1 MKRVLLALALLSTL
15 ALGSS
20 EAQNTTCSDRPAGD
34 SSNACANTRFVLN
47 NGGGGGGT
55 PGGLNLQVQYNN
67 AGAFG
72 GLTDAQLTGKII
84 AFTSSLS
91 GAAPASGG
99 GIFNFLRADG
109 TWASPGSGSTIVGTI
124 IPWAGASVPPKYLLA
139 YGQAVS
145 RATYPDLLTTI
156 TFQPSITC
164 TSGSPTFTV
173 ATATSDRVPIGAA
186 VEASACFTAGKT
198 VISKASGSLTLSGN
212 AIASTTTSTRIF
224 PWGNG
229 DGSTTFN
236 LPDLQGR
243 TPAGRDNMSSAAAG
257 RLTTT
262 FFGAN
267 PDAIAAGGGN
277 QSTTLA
283 QANLPNI
290 ILATNIIDP
299 GHAHNI
305 TGSTSNA
312 GNAGIL
318 GSFISQIGSGG
329 SGVLLGSDVPNTTG
343 IIANTPLGGTNT
355 PASRVQPAITVDY
368 IIKVLADD
376 ISVGGGI
383 TVGSTVVNNGSTTNV
398 LYNNA
403 GVLGEYALAT
413 LPDMYAGTANNKL
426 VTPSVIWPTETTTTF
441 GSTTTFDFS
450 TFRDTK
456 VTLTGNITT
465 MTVSNVVV
473 GKAGSIAFI
482 QDGTG
487 SRTTVWSSTFK
498 FAGGTTPTLTTTA
511 GAVDILSY
519 SCRTST
525 FCYAAMMN
533 DVK

>member
-1 MKRVLLALALLSTL
+1 MKRVLLALTLLSTL
-15 ALGSS
+15 DLGSS

-55 PGGLNLQVQYNN
+55 PEGLNLQVKSTNV
-67 AGAFG
+67 GPLG
-72 GLTDAQLTGKII
+72 GLPGAQLIVKTLPSP
-84 AFTSSLS
+84 SSSS
-91 GAAPASGG
+91 GAPPASGG
-99 GIFNFLRADG
+99 VISSSLRADG

-198 VISKASGSLTLSGN
+198 VISKVSGSLTLSGN
-212 AIASTTTSTRIF
+212 AIASTTTSARIF

-283 QANLPNI
+283 QANLPNV
-290 ILATNIIDP
+290 ILATYIIDP

-305 TGSTSNA
+305 TGAMSNA

-318 GSFISQIGSGG
+318 GAFVSAIGSNG
-329 SGVLLGSDVPNTTG
+329 SGVGLGTTTTNLTG
-343 IIANTPLGGTNT
+343 ITASTPLGGSST
-355 PASRVQPAITVDY
+355 PVSRIQPAITID
-368 IIKVLADD
+368 
-376 ISVGGGI
+376 
-383 TVGSTVVNNGSTTNV
+383 
-398 LYNNA
+398 
-403 GVLGEYALAT
+403 
-413 LPDMYAGTANNKL
+413 
-426 VTPSVIWPTETTTTF
+426 
-441 GSTTTFDFS
+441 
-450 TFRDTK
+450 
-456 VTLTGNITT
+456 
-465 MTVSNVVV
+465 
-473 GKAGSIAFI
+473 
-482 QDGTG
+482 
-487 SRTTVWSSTFK
+487 
-498 FAGGTTPTLTTTA
+498 
-511 GAVDILSY
+511 
-519 SCRTST
+519 
-525 FCYAAMMN
+525 
-533 DVK
+533 